1 MKKQSAAS
9 VKDRQMNHSRSEKLF
24 CSEKNTC
31 SGLSLRTGDAEKL
44 AMRFLESRKNGRFRF
59 RIKKL
64 ESTVIPAE
72 QNILAIHY
80 ADAGAQG
87 YPGDVR
93 ILCDAGWNVRILSG
107 NYAYGSLDLD
117 DLTYKLPILSC
128 LTEAG
133 YQRGKPYS
141 LLPRVPHGWKYL
153 YMGALNHL
161 IIRDEIWGL
170 AKEFLDSV
178 LHVGGQTY
186 QLFDAVFWFCNAK
199 EYQH

>member
-87 YPGDVR
+87 YAGDVR
-93 ILCDAGWNVRILSG
+93 ILYDAGWDVRIMSG
-107 NYAYGSLDLD
+107 NYAYGDLNLE
-117 DLTYKLPILSC
+117 DLVHRLPLLSFF
-128 LTEAG
+128 TETG
-133 YQRGKPYS
+133 YSRDRGYRDFPE
-141 LLPRVPHGWKYL
+141 VPSGWIYL
-153 YMGALNHL
+153 YMGAMNHL
-161 IIRDEIWGL
+161 IIRNTIWESI
-170 AKEFLDSV
+170 KDFLDFMM
-178 LHVGGQTY
+178 HNGGHNY
-186 QLFDAVFWFCNAK
+186 QLFDAVSWFCNVK
-199 EYQH
+199 EE